1 MIFVIYSRIFF
12 EFALL
17 DLGKEKSLCICDIV
31 TNDEM
36 NDNNNFMTNINNF
49 RILSYFNACMLY
61 IAQHYLNPLLLII
74 HLSIDAADRKM

>member
-1 MIFVIYSRIFF
+1 MIFIIYSRVSF
-12 EFALL
+12 EFASL
-17 DLGKEKSLCICDIV
+17 DLEKDKSLCICDIL

-49 RILSYFNACMLY
+49 CILSYFNACMLY
-61 IAQHYLNPLLLII
+61 IAHYLNPLLLII